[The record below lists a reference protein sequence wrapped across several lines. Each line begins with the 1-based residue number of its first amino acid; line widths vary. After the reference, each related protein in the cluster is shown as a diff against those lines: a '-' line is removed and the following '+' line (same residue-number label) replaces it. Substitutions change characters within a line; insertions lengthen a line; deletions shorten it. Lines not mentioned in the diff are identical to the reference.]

1 MRLIDRHLLAATA
14 GPFLFGWFVITFLLM
29 IDVLFKYV
37 DLFVSKG
44 VPFVLAT
51 RVLWLSLGYTF
62 ALSVPMAVLVG
73 VLMGVGQLAAD
84 HEITAMKASGLSL
97 WSLARPLFV
106 AAALIAASQVA
117 YNHYVYPRS
126 NHTLVNLLQ
135 DIGRQ
140 KPMLEV
146 REQQFTDLNEKLT
159 IFVERKDDRTG
170 EIGDVTIIEKGEPTD
185 PSPRL
190 TVAERGRIVPDHD
203 NDLLRIE
210 LEDGEIHEV
219 PAQDDPETY
228 QLTRFRRHDLVV
240 ENMEQDF
247 QISERTARSDREMDL
262 GALRAAAATERGHQE
277 DVRGRVRELAA
288 GVLDSQWRA
297 LDESARGELVEAGR
311 DPSRQRRQ
319 LLDAQFRAS
328 RQKVE
333 RALEQDRYQA
343 RLLDSYRVKENKY
356 RVEFHKKFAIPVACI
371 VFVLLGVPMAVAGS
385 RSGRGIS
392 VTQALAVFLVY
403 YAFLMGGEKLADRGR
418 VDAAV
423 AMWSANVVLVAVG
436 IPLFART
443 VREGRPPSPALLP
456 GRARRAGAPVAAAPG
471 DA

>member
-1 MRLIDRHLLAATA
+1 MRLIDRHLLTATA

-51 RVLWLSLGYTF
+51 RVLGLSLGYTF

-97 WSLARPLFV
+97 WSLTRSLFV
-106 AAALIAASQVA
+106 AAALICATQVA

-140 KPMLEV
+140 RPMLEI
-146 REQQFTDLNEKLT
+146 REQQFTELNEELT
-159 IFVERKDDRTG
+159 IFVRRKDDRTG
-170 EIGDVTIIEKGEPTD
+170 VIGDVTIFEKGQPAD

-190 TVAERGRIVPDHD
+190 TIAERGRIIPDHD

-219 PAQDDPETY
+219 PATGDPDTY
-228 QLTRFRRHDLVV
+228 QLTRFRRHNLVV
-240 ENMEQDF
+240 EDMEQDY
-247 QISERTARSDREMDL
+247 QVSERTARSDREMDL
-262 GALRAAAATERGHQE
+262 TALKAAAAVERGHQNR
-277 DVRGRVRELAA
+277 VRDRVRELTA
-288 GVLDSQWRA
+288 GVLDHQWRTLA
-297 LDESARGELVEAGR
+297 APGRVELVAAGQELTR
-311 DPSRQRRQ
+311 PRRQ
-319 LLDAQFRAS
+319 LLDSHFRAS

-333 RALEQDRYQA
+333 RALEQDRYQS
-343 RLLDSYRVKENKY
+343 RLLESYRTKENKY
-356 RVEFHKKFAIPVACI
+356 RVEFHKKFAIPAACL

-392 VTQALAVFLVY
+392 VTLALAVFLVY

-418 VDAAV
+418 VDAII
-423 AMWSANVVLVAVG
+423 AMWSANVLLTAIG

-443 VREGRPPSPALLP
+443 VREGGSPSPLAFL
-456 GRARRAGAPVAAAPG
+456 ARRAGRRPTAG
-471 DA
+471 NT

>member
-1 MRLIDRHLLAATA
+1 MRLIDRHLLTATA

-51 RVLWLSLGYTF
+51 RVLGLSLGYTF

-106 AAALIAASQVA
+106 AAALICATQVA

-140 KPMLEV
+140 KPMLEI
-146 REQQFTDLNEKLT
+146 REQQFTDLNEELT
-159 IFVERKDDRTG
+159 IFVRHKDDRTG
-170 EIGDVTIIEKGEPTD
+170 AIGDVTIFEKGQPGD

-190 TVAERGRIVPDHD
+190 TIAERGRIIPDHD

-219 PAQDDPETY
+219 PPDQDQDTY
-228 QLTRFRRHDLVV
+228 QLTRFRRHNLVV

-247 QISERTARSDREMDL
+247 QVSERTARSDREMDL
-262 GALRAAAATERGHQE
+262 TALRTAAAAERGHQA

-288 GVLDSQWRA
+288 GVLEHQWRA
-297 LDESARGELVEAGR
+297 LDGPDRGELIAAGQDVAR
-311 DPSRQRRQ
+311 PRRQ
-319 LLDAQFRAS
+319 LLDSHFRAS

-333 RALEQDRYQA
+333 RALEQDRYQS
-343 RLLDSYRVKENKY
+343 RLLESYRTKENKY
-356 RVEFHKKFAIPVACI
+356 RVEYHKKFAIPVACV

-392 VTQALAVFLVY
+392 VTLALAVFLVY

-418 VDAAV
+418 VDAIV
-423 AMWSANVVLVAVG
+423 AMWSANVVLTAVG
-436 IPLFART
+436 IPLFVRT
-443 VREGRPPSPALLP
+443 VREGRLPAAGRLP
-456 GRARRAGAPVAAAPG
+456 AWPRRRRAEAA
-471 DA
+471 

>member
-1 MRLIDRHLLAATA
+1 MRLIDRHLLTATA

-51 RVLWLSLGYTF
+51 RVLGLSLGYTF

-106 AAALIAASQVA
+106 AAALICATQVA

-140 KPMLEV
+140 KPMLEI
-146 REQQFTDLNEKLT
+146 REQQFTDLNEELT
-159 IFVERKDDRTG
+159 IFVRHKDDRTG
-170 EIGDVTIIEKGEPTD
+170 AIGDVTIFEKGQPGD

-190 TVAERGRIVPDHD
+190 TIAERGRIIPDHD

-219 PAQDDPETY
+219 PPDQDQDTY
-228 QLTRFRRHDLVV
+228 QLTRFRRHNLVV

-247 QISERTARSDREMDL
+247 QVSERTARSDREMDL
-262 GALRAAAATERGHQE
+262 TALRTAAAAERGHQA

-288 GVLDSQWRA
+288 GVLEHQWRA
-297 LDESARGELVEAGR
+297 LDGPDRGELIAAGQDVAR
-311 DPSRQRRQ
+311 PRRQ
-319 LLDAQFRAS
+319 LLDSHFRAS

-333 RALEQDRYQA
+333 RALEQDRYQS
-343 RLLDSYRVKENKY
+343 RLLESYRTKENKY
-356 RVEFHKKFAIPVACI
+356 RVEYHKKFAIPVACV

-392 VTQALAVFLVY
+392 VTLALAVFLVY

-418 VDAAV
+418 VDAIV
-423 AMWSANVVLVAVG
+423 AMWSANVVLTAVG
-436 IPLFART
+436 IPLFVRT
-443 VREGRPPSPALLP
+443 VREGRLPAWP
-456 GRARRAGAPVAAAPG
+456 RRRRAGAA
-471 DA
+471 

>member
-1 MRLIDRHLLAATA
+1 MRLIDRHLLTATA

-51 RVLWLSLGYTF
+51 RVLGLSLGYTF

-73 VLMGVGQLAAD
+73 VLMGIGQLAAD
-84 HEITAMKASGLSL
+84 NEITAMKATGLSL
-97 WSLARPLFV
+97 WTLARPLFV
-106 AAALIAASQVA
+106 AAALICATQVA

-140 KPMLEV
+140 KPMLEI
-146 REQQFTDLNEKLT
+146 REQQFTDLNEQLT
-159 IFVERKDDRTG
+159 IFVRSKDDRTG
-170 EIGDVTIIEKGEPTD
+170 VIGDVTIFEKGQPAD

-190 TVAERGRIVPDHD
+190 TIAERGRIIPDHA

-219 PAQDDPETY
+219 PAAEDPGTY
-228 QLTRFRRHDLVV
+228 QLTRFRRHNLVV
-240 ENMEQDF
+240 EDMEQDF
-247 QISERTARSDREMDL
+247 QVSERSARGDREMDL
-262 GALRAAAATERGHQE
+262 NALRAAAATERGHQDGVRE
-277 DVRGRVRELAA
+277 RVRGLAA
-288 GVLDSQWRA
+288 DVLGHQWRA
-297 LDESARGELVEAGR
+297 LVAPGRGELVAAGQDAAR
-311 DPSRQRRQ
+311 PRRQ
-319 LLDAQFRAS
+319 LLDGHFRAS

-343 RLLDSYRVKENKY
+343 RLLESYRGKENKY
-356 RVEFHKKFAIPVACI
+356 RVEFHKKFAIPVACV
-371 VFVLLGVPMAVAGS
+371 VFVLVGVPMAVAGS

-392 VTQALAVFLVY
+392 VTLALAVFLVY

-418 VDAAV
+418 LDAAV
-423 AMWSANVVLVAVG
+423 AMWSANVFLTAVG
-436 IPLFART
+436 IPLFALT
-443 VREGRPPSPALLP
+443 VRKGRPPALSALLV
-456 GRARRAGAPVAAAPG
+456 GTARRLRTTG

>member
-1 MRLIDRHLLAATA
+1 MRLIDRHLLTATA

-44 VPFVLAT
+44 VPFVVAT
-51 RVLWLSLGYTF
+51 RVLGLSLGYTF

-106 AAALIAASQVA
+106 AAALICATQVA

-140 KPMLEV
+140 KPMLEI
-146 REQQFTDLNEKLT
+146 REQQFTDLNEELT
-159 IFVERKDDRTG
+159 IFVRSKDDRTG
-170 EIGDVTIIEKGEPTD
+170 MIGDVTIFEKGQPAD

-190 TVAERGRIVPDHD
+190 TIAERGRIIPDHD

-219 PAQDDPETY
+219 PPSGEPGTY
-228 QLTRFRRHDLVV
+228 QLTRFRRHNLVV
-240 ENMEQDF
+240 EDMEQDF
-247 QISERTARSDREMDL
+247 QVSERTARSDREMDL
-262 GALRAAAATERGHQE
+262 TALKAAAAVERGHQ
-277 DVRGRVRELAA
+277 DGVRDRVRELAA
-288 GVLDSQWRA
+288 GVLEHQWQTLAAPGRV
-297 LDESARGELVEAGR
+297 ELVEAGQ
-311 DPSRQRRQ
+311 DVSRPRRQ
-319 LLDAQFRAS
+319 LLDSHFRAS
-328 RQKVE
+328 RQKIE
-333 RALEQDRYQA
+333 RATEQDRYQS
-343 RLLDSYRVKENKY
+343 RLLESYRTKENKY
-356 RVEFHKKFAIPVACI
+356 RVEFHKKFAIPAACV
-371 VFVLLGVPMAVAGS
+371 VFVLLGVPMAVVGS

-392 VTQALAVFLVY
+392 VTLALAVFLVY

-418 VDAAV
+418 VDAFI
-423 AMWSANVVLVAVG
+423 AMWSANVVLTAVG
-436 IPLFART
+436 IPLFVRT
-443 VREGRPPSPALLP
+443 VREGGPPSLVSLLRRP
-456 GRARRAGAPVAAAPG
+456 SARGASAGNA
-471 DA
+471 

>member
-1 MRLIDRHLLAATA
+1 MRLIDRHLLTATA

-29 IDVLFKYV
+29 IDVLFRYV

-44 VPFVLAT
+44 VPFLLAT
-51 RVLWLSLGYTF
+51 RVLGLSLGYTF

-97 WSLARPLFV
+97 WALARPLFV
-106 AAALIAASQVA
+106 AAALITASQVA

-126 NHTLVNLLQ
+126 NHVLVNLLQ

-146 REQQFTDLNEKLT
+146 REQQFTDLNEHLT
-159 IFVERKDDRTG
+159 IFVRRKDDLTG
-170 EIGDVTIIEKGEPTD
+170 VIGDVTIVEKGQPGD
-185 PSPRL
+185 LSPRL
-190 TVAERGRIVPDHD
+190 TIAERGRIVPDHE

-219 PAQDDPETY
+219 PDPEDPDTY
-228 QLTRFRRHDLVV
+228 QLTRFRRHNLVV

-247 QISERTARSDREMDL
+247 QISERSARSDREMDL
-262 GALRAAAATERGHQE
+262 GELMAAATTEREHQD
-277 DVRGRVRELAA
+277 DVRGRVRELA
-288 GVLDSQWRA
+288 GTV
-297 LDESARGELVEAGR
+297 
-311 DPSRQRRQ
+311 
-319 LLDAQFRAS
+319 LDAQWRVMDDDYRTELGNARAGSQRPAAAVLENHFRSS

-333 RALEQDRYQA
+333 RALEQDRYQS
-343 RLLDSYRVKENKY
+343 RLMESYRVKEAKY
-356 RVEFHKKFAIPVACI
+356 LVEYHKKFAIPVACV

-392 VTQALAVFLVY
+392 VSLALAVFLVY

-418 VDAAV
+418 LDPVV
-423 AMWSANVVLVAVG
+423 AMWSANVVLTAIG
-436 IPLFART
+436 IPLFMRT
-443 VREGRPPSPALLP
+443 VREGRLPDLPAWPWRRRSAHPAATP
-456 GRARRAGAPVAAAPG
+456 GGAA
-471 DA
+471 